1 MNDSIGTP
9 ALYILLALTE
19 GEKHGY
25 AIMKNVSTISDGEI
39 NLGPA
44 TLYTNIKRLL
54 GGKLIREVGHKKD
67 PAAIRPEERR
77 RYYVLSS
84 AGRQAANKELLR
96 MEKLVRNFKP
106 QTLSV

>member
-25 AIMKNVSTISDGEI
+25 AIMKDVAGISDGEVS
-39 NLGPA
+39 LGPA

-54 GGKLIREVGHKKD
+54 LAKHIREVGIKKD
-67 PAAIRPEERR
+67 PNAIRPEERR

-84 AGRQAANKELLR
+84 AGRQALKKELMR
-96 MEKLVRNFKP
+96 MEKLVRSFKP
-106 QTLSV
+106 RTLSV

>member
-25 AIMKNVSTISDGEI
+25 AIMKEVSVMSDDEI

-54 GGKLIREVGHKKD
+54 LAKLIKEVGHKKD
-67 PAAIRPEERR
+67 PAAIRPDERR
-77 RYYVLSS
+77 RYYILSS
-84 AGRQAANKELLR
+84 TGRLVVKSELAR

-106 QTLSV
+106 QVLSV